1 MGYNHQLSCVP
12 CLISFVI
19 NGVLQYGSRSERR
32 ERHWDISDKRIW
44 DSQRSRPPACA
55 VYLCPRSS
63 LCTSQMY
70 FCNTIIAERCP
81 STACQ
86 AARKSSPSF
95 QRWYWDVHHI
105 IYCMLQGFCML
116 TRYFFIPYPF
126 SEQKTEMQKK
136 VSSFM
141 SLSRIS
147 LLCISTNEN
156 RTLQVKESLVQFHTD
171 FIYSNSFLLWIA
183 SVILTVHV
191 CRPFTLPCTNSSS
204 SSMSLLKF
212 ESISHEY
219 IQRKDS

>member
-1 MGYNHQLSCVP
+1 MALGVKEGRGTGTSVIRGYGTPRGLGLLPVQFTCAPS
-12 CLISFVI
+12 
-19 NGVLQYGSRSERR
+19 
-32 ERHWDISDKRIW
+32 
-44 DSQRSRPPACA
+44 PACA
-55 VYLCPRSS
+55 W
-63 LCTSQMY
+63 SQMY
-70 FCNTIIAERCP
+70 HFCNNIIAERCP

-86 AARKSSPSF
+86 AARKSCPSF
-95 QRWYWDVHHI
+95 QRWYWDIHHI

-156 RTLQVKESLVQFHTD
+156 RTLQVKESLVQFDTD
-171 FIYSNSFLLWIA
+171 FIYSNSFLLWVA
-183 SVILTVHV
+183 LVILTVHV

-212 ESISHEY
+212 ESISSWVY
-219 IQRKDS
+219 TKKRLLNSLFCRCYFKMKYKTV